1 MKMVKPII
9 LAIGAIPVIL
19 AILIVIPMV
28 TMEEIPMSA
37 INSYDKIQ
45 IEFTKHDLRVVSFG
59 VTEKSVADMTQ
70 VLIIDNDGNVQYT
83 EVKDG
88 VNQSLVK
95 SSISNEQLQKL
106 TAMIKETGFMS
117 IPKESFPI
125 KEDVESYTKFTV
137 KITLNDAKTQI
148 FWPEQD
154 ATEKFIP
161 PIVTAVESELEDI
174 INQNN
179 RIVDME
185 NTEAKLRVRMS
196 SSDAHYAGNLVV
208 KDSIL

>member
-1 MKMVKPII
+1 MVKPIV
-9 LAIGAIPVIL
+9 LVGVAIPIIL
-19 AILIVIPMV
+19 AILIVIPML

-37 INSYDKIQ
+37 INPNDKIQ

-70 VLIIDNDGNVQYT
+70 VLIIENDGAVQYT

-95 SSISNEQLQKL
+95 SSISDEKLQKL

-125 KEDVESYTKFTV
+125 KDDIEIYTKFTM

-148 FWPEQD
+148 FWPDQD

-161 PIVTAVESELEDI
+161 PIVTAVEDELVGI
-174 INQNN
+174 IDGI
-179 RIVDME
+179 RE
-185 NTEAKLRVRMS
+185 
-196 SSDAHYAGNLVV
+196 
-208 KDSIL
+208 

>member
-1 MKMVKPII
+1 MVKPII
-9 LAIGAIPVIL
+9 LAIGAIPVIF

-28 TMEEIPMSA
+28 TMEEIPTSA
-37 INSYDKIQ
+37 INSYDNVY
-45 IEFTKHDLRVVSFG
+45 IEFTKHDLRIVSFG

-70 VLIIDNDGNVQYT
+70 VLIIENDGTVQYT

-88 VNQSLVK
+88 VNQSLLK
-95 SSISNEQLQKL
+95 SSISDAQLQKL

-125 KEDVESYTKFTV
+125 KDDVESYTKFTV

-161 PIVTAVESELEDI
+161 PIVTAVESELDAI
-174 INQNN
+174 INE
-179 RIVDME
+179 IIE
-185 NTEAKLRVRMS
+185 
-196 SSDAHYAGNLVV
+196 
-208 KDSIL
+208 

>member
-9 LAIGAIPVIL
+9 LAIGSIPVIL

-28 TMEEIPMSA
+28 TMEEIPTSA
-37 INSYDKIQ
+37 INPNDKIQ
-45 IEFTKHDLRVVSFG
+45 IEFTKHDLRIVSFG
-59 VTEKSVADMTQ
+59 VTDKTIADNTH
-70 VLIIDNDGNVQYT
+70 VLTIENDGTVQYT
-83 EVKDG
+83 EIRDG
-88 VNQSLVK
+88 VNKSQIT

-106 TAMIKETGFMS
+106 SAMIKETGFMS

-125 KEDVESYTKFTV
+125 KDDVESYTKFTV

-161 PIVTAVESELEDI
+161 PIVTMLESELEDI
-174 INQNN
+174 INQ
-179 RIVDME
+179 IIE
-185 NTEAKLRVRMS
+185 
-196 SSDAHYAGNLVV
+196 
-208 KDSIL
+208 

>member
-1 MKMVKPII
+1 MVKPII
-9 LAIGAIPVIL
+9 LAIGSIPVIL

-37 INSYDKIQ
+37 INSYDNVY
-45 IEFTKHDLRVVSFG
+45 IEFTKHDLRIMSFG

-125 KEDVESYTKFTV
+125 KDDVESYTKFTV
-137 KITLNDAKTQI
+137 KITLNDARTQI

-161 PIVTAVESELEDI
+161 PIITAIESELVDI
-174 INQNN
+174 ISK
-179 RIVDME
+179 IIE
-185 NTEAKLRVRMS
+185 
-196 SSDAHYAGNLVV
+196 
-208 KDSIL
+208 

>member
-28 TMEEIPMSA
+28 TMEEIPISA
-37 INSYDKIQ
+37 INPNDKIQ
-45 IEFTKHDLRVVSFG
+45 IEFTKHDLRIVSFG
-59 VTEKSVADMTQ
+59 VTDKTIADNTQ
-70 VLIIDNDGNVQYT
+70 VLTIENDGTVQYT
-83 EVKDG
+83 EIKDG
-88 VNQSLVK
+88 VNKSQIT

-106 TAMIKETGFMS
+106 SAMIKETGFMS

-125 KEDVESYTKFTV
+125 KDDVESYTKFTV

-161 PIVTAVESELEDI
+161 PIVTMLESELEDI
-174 INQNN
+174 INQI
-179 RIVDME
+179 RE
-185 NTEAKLRVRMS
+185 Q
-196 SSDAHYAGNLVV
+196 
-208 KDSIL
+208 

>member
-9 LAIGAIPVIL
+9 LAIGSIPVIL

-28 TMEEIPMSA
+28 TMEEIPTSA
-37 INSYDKIQ
+37 INPNDKIQ
-45 IEFTKHDLRVVSFG
+45 IEFTKHDLRIVSFG
-59 VTEKSVADMTQ
+59 VTDKIIADNTQ
-70 VLIIDNDGNVQYT
+70 VLTIENDGTVQYT
-83 EVKDG
+83 EINDG
-88 VNQSLVK
+88 VNKSQFT

-106 TAMIKETGFMS
+106 SAMIKETGFML

-125 KEDVESYTKFTV
+125 KDDVESYTKFTV

-161 PIVTAVESELEDI
+161 PIVMMLESELEKI
-174 INQNN
+174 I
-179 RIVDME
+179 ISI
-185 NTEAKLRVRMS
+185 S
-196 SSDAHYAGNLVV
+196 SGGS
-208 KDSIL
+208 

>member
-28 TMEEIPMSA
+28 TMEEIPISA
-37 INSYDKIQ
+37 INPNDKIQ
-45 IEFTKHDLRVVSFG
+45 IEFTKHDLRIVSFG
-59 VTEKSVADMTQ
+59 VTDKTIADNTQ
-70 VLIIDNDGNVQYT
+70 VLTIENDGTVQYT
-83 EVKDG
+83 EIKDG
-88 VNQSLVK
+88 VNKSQFT

-106 TAMIKETGFMS
+106 SAMIKETGFMS

-125 KEDVESYTKFTV
+125 KDDVESYTKFTV

-161 PIVTAVESELEDI
+161 PIVTMLESELEDI
-174 INQNN
+174 INQ
-179 RIVDME
+179 IIE
-185 NTEAKLRVRMS
+185 
-196 SSDAHYAGNLVV
+196 
-208 KDSIL
+208 

>member
-9 LAIGAIPVIL
+9 LAIGSIPVIL

-28 TMEEIPMSA
+28 TMEEIPTSA
-37 INSYDKIQ
+37 INPSDKIQ
-45 IEFTKHDLRVVSFG
+45 IEFTKHDLRIVSFG
-59 VTEKSVADMTQ
+59 VTDKTIADNTH
-70 VLIIDNDGNVQYT
+70 VLTIENDGTVQYT
-83 EVKDG
+83 EIRDG
-88 VNQSLVK
+88 VNKSQIT

-106 TAMIKETGFMS
+106 SAMIKETGFMS

-125 KEDVESYTKFTV
+125 KDDVESYTKFTI

-161 PIVTAVESELEDI
+161 PIVTMLESELGDI
-174 INQNN
+174 INQI
-179 RIVDME
+179 RE
-185 NTEAKLRVRMS
+185 Q
-196 SSDAHYAGNLVV
+196 
-208 KDSIL
+208 

>member
-28 TMEEIPMSA
+28 TMEEIPISA
-37 INSYDKIQ
+37 INPNDKIQ
-45 IEFTKHDLRVVSFG
+45 IEFTKHDLRIVSFG
-59 VTEKSVADMTQ
+59 VTDKTIADNTQ
-70 VLIIDNDGNVQYT
+70 VLTIENDGTVQYT
-83 EVKDG
+83 EIKDG
-88 VNQSLVK
+88 VNKSQFT

-106 TAMIKETGFMS
+106 SAMIKETGFMS

-125 KEDVESYTKFTV
+125 KDDVESYTKFTV

-161 PIVTAVESELEDI
+161 PIVTMLESELDDI
-174 INQNN
+174 ISQ
-179 RIVDME
+179 IIE
-185 NTEAKLRVRMS
+185 Q
-196 SSDAHYAGNLVV
+196 
-208 KDSIL
+208 